1 MSADPKRKQGGRPY
15 SFRLSS
21 DELAK
26 VSPKAEA
33 AGLSVGE
40 FARRAALGVNVDQQ
54 QDIRGAVARL
64 LQAVEI
70 AANRDADLQL
80 REQLKDA
87 AKEGLRHLMRTRP

>member
-1 MSADPKRKQGGRPY
+1 M
-15 SFRLSS
+15 
-21 DELAK
+21 
-26 VSPKAEA
+26 
-33 AGLSVGE
+33 SVGE

>member
-1 MSADPKRKQGGRPY
+1 
-15 SFRLSS
+15 
-21 DELAK
+21 
-26 VSPKAEA
+26 
-33 AGLSVGE
+33 LSVGE